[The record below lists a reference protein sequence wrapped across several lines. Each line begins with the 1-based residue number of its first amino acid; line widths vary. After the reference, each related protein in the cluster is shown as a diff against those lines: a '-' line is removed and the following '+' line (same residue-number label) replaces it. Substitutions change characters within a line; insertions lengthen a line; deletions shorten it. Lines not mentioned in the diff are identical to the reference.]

1 MSVVTQRFL
10 YCFKCVYAVWPV
22 DELGYCAHPDALK
35 STTAECRNPSG
46 ACGTEAKLYKEM
58 NRE

>member
-22 DELGYCAHPDALK
+22 DSAGVCGHDDADLA
-35 STTAECRNPSG
+35 TTAECRKPSG
-46 ACGTEAKLYKEM
+46 ACGPNAKLYKEITC
-58 NRE
+58 E